1 MRRTGC
7 GFVLLRAAAHR
18 APRAPPRPAPRRP
31 DVGAKV
37 TLSTSTAGGLRA
49 SFECAGAASVR
60 RPRARRAARAGR
72 MWAAWMLSVTAV
84 LSWRVSDRALGI
96 SSAAA
101 PIGRLAARPTAN
113 FGMRARSAGE
123 RRASNVGSRVDWSCA
138 VAACVRGR
146 ADPVALLQP
155 RRRPRTLVLALLAS
169 LSRDR
174 LSCVVYVQ

>member
-1 MRRTGC
+1 
-7 GFVLLRAAAHR
+7 
-18 APRAPPRPAPRRP
+18 
-31 DVGAKV
+31 
-37 TLSTSTAGGLRA
+37 
-49 SFECAGAASVR
+49 
-60 RPRARRAARAGR
+60 

-101 PIGRLAARPTAN
+101 PIGRLAARPTAH

-123 RRASNVGSRVDWSCA
+123 RRVSNVGSRVDWSCA

-155 RRRPRTLVLALLAS
+155 RRRRQGGADGGAVGRGKEMGSGDRGGSLTRHPPAPHTPYSTFMDTVCARYDAFVGYAAPSSLVGVQHGTRLLLLFIHIQTQHS
-169 LSRDR
+169 S
-174 LSCVVYVQ
+174 